1 MTATEEQNTG
11 RWGPNWYSRNS
22 AAMSTDSTN
31 YSNYLEIVEFWPS
44 GSKARDT
51 NRQTYGNTQ

>member
-11 RWGPNWYSRNS
+11 RWGQNWYSRNS
-22 AAMSTDSTN
+22 VAMSTN